1 MEMKKD
7 ELKDL
12 FRSNLHQ
19 LQVAPPEHVW
29 DNIATA
35 IRRKRRTLYLWYSAA
50 AVALLLLS
58 LLPLTFIFQD
68 PAKLPAIVAE
78 SARSIETTVV
88 DNDLKAKTK
97 AQIVDVSISKSEIYN
112 SPVNVSDYNSISNV
126 NQLSAND
133 GPVTTDIVEF
143 INQNND
149 QIPGSIIENLAET
162 SGLTTDDKQ
171 LAEQERLA
179 RIRLAQQLIK
189 RPNDF
194 VLEDE
199 MRTDAWKQE
208 KINIALAYGSVPGG
222 TVTANELLYEN
233 TNVRYRNDVFQSD
246 MAYETSFYEEIERT
260 DIRPPLTL
268 GLKFSYKV
276 SKRFSLETGLTYTTL
291 SVLTKTVLMED
302 IHSEYLRTL
311 YYVGLPL
318 GARWDFLQSKRFVG
332 YLQQSV
338 MVEKGVR
345 AVNKS
350 MRFEKGILFESDQN
364 GMRIP
369 GFQLSTLSSIGCDVS
384 IYQNV
389 SLYGEAGLQ
398 IFYLNSTQPFNLRSA
413 KMTWP
418 VFQTGIRLNF

>member
-12 FRSNLHQ
+12 FRSNLYQ

-29 DNIATA
+29 ENIASA
-35 IRRKRRTLYLWYSAA
+35 IQRKKRTRYLWYSAA

-58 LLPLTFIFQD
+58 LLPLTFIFQNTT
-68 PAKLPAIVAE
+68 KLPPIVAE

-88 DNDLKAKTK
+88 DNNLNTKAK
-97 AQIVDVSISKSEIYN
+97 AQIVDVSKSKSKIFK
-112 SPVNVSDYNSISNV
+112 STLKVSGYSSISNV
-126 NQLSAND
+126 NQLADND
-133 GPVTTDIVEF
+133 GPVSTDIVEF
-143 INQNND
+143 INQNNE
-149 QIPGSIIENLAET
+149 QIPGSTIEILAET
-162 SGLTTDDKQ
+162 SDLTADDNQ

-208 KINIALAYGSVPGG
+208 KVNIALAYGSVPGG

-268 GLKFSYKV
+268 GLKFSYKI
-276 SKRFSLETGLTYTTL
+276 SKRFSLETGLTYTAL

-311 YYVGLPL
+311 YYIGLPL
-318 GARWDFLQSKRFVG
+318 GGRWDFLQSKRFVG

-369 GFQLSTLSSIGCDVS
+369 GFQLSTLSSLGCDMS

-389 SLYGEAGLQ
+389 SIYGEAGLQ

-418 VFQTGIRLNF
+418 VFQTGIRMNF